1 MQDLYSVSSWLCN
14 WYEYKIAGK
23 NHFYLLFIALVRW
36 KNLTSI
42 DNKCMMTLK
51 KRISCKEYVP
61 CKEHHSYFFYLLLG

>member
-51 KRISCKEYVP
+51 
-61 CKEHHSYFFYLLLG
+61 